1 MALHNVRGL
10 ACRGLAWLGV
20 ACLGEAWLV
29 VACLGLSWL
38 GVAWLGLSWFGLDW
52 LGSAWLGLAWHDLA
66 WLGLTWLGLI
76 LYLLA
81 NSEELFLWTSCVV
94 KAYQA
99 LFPQAAISP
108 LLSLQPSGKE
118 YSSNVRKE
126 LH

>member
-1 MALHNVRGL
+1 MAGRSVSWRSV
-10 ACRGLAWLGV
+10 ACRGLSWLVVAWRGV
-20 ACLGEAWLV
+20 AWLV
-29 VACLGLSWL
+29 VVWPGL
-38 GVAWLGLSWFGLDW
+38 
-52 LGSAWLGLAWHDLA
+52 AWLGLAWLGMTWLGLA

-108 LLSLQPSGKE
+108 LLSLKPSGKE